1 MDYLELCS
9 KDPSAYASPHERMLK
24 AIGEPEFVDTHSDE
38 RLSRIFGN
46 RIIKRYPAFKDFYG
60 IETVIESLV
69 SYFKHAAQ
77 GLEEHKQILYLLG
90 PVGSSKSSIAEKLKE
105 LMETQPVYVL
115 EGSPVFENPLGLFD
129 KEKYGDTLFKEYG
142 IPKTA
147 LRTRPS
153 PWAIEKLKEFGGD
166 ITQFR
171 VQKVYPSRLTQTCI
185 SRIEPA
191 DENNQDVSSMVGKVD
206 IRKLEDY
213 EQNHPYA
220 YSYSGGLCRGNNGVV
235 EMVEMFKAPL
245 KTLNPLLTATQDKM
259 YIGTESISAI
269 PFDGIILAHSNESEW
284 QSFKNN
290 KTNEAFIDRVYIVRV
305 PYCLRVTEEAQIYEK
320 LLANSNLSKAACA
333 PGTLDI
339 LSKFCVMTRLVAP
352 ENSTL
357 YSKMQIYDGVSL
369 KDSDPHARSLQE
381 YRDAAG
387 VDEGMA
393 GVSTRFAF
401 KILSKTFNYDTEEIA
416 ANPVHLLY
424 ILENEVI
431 KEQYNKERQESYIG
445 LIKGVLTDKYFD
457 FVEKDIRKAF
467 MESFGDMCQNVFE
480 TYFHYVN
487 AWVQDQDYRDPAT
500 GVMLD
505 RSDLNAELEKIEKPA
520 GIINPK
526 EWRSELVNFVLRKQ
540 VDNKGEM
547 PRWDVYER
555 MKDIVEKKVLASTDE
570 ILPVISFGPKK
581 SEKEKREH
589 DDFIASMKK
598 RGYTARQCRLLVEW
612 WMRYRKAH

>member
-1 MDYLELCS
+1 
-9 KDPSAYASPHERMLK
+9 
-24 AIGEPEFVDTHSDE
+24 
-38 RLSRIFGN
+38 
-46 RIIKRYPAFKDFYG
+46 
-60 IETVIESLV
+60 
-69 SYFKHAAQ
+69 
-77 GLEEHKQILYLLG
+77 
-90 PVGSSKSSIAEKLKE
+90 
-105 LMETQPVYVL
+105 
-115 EGSPVFENPLGLFD
+115 
-129 KEKYGDTLFKEYG
+129 
-142 IPKTA
+142 
-147 LRTRPS
+147 
-153 PWAIEKLKEFGGD
+153 
-166 ITQFR
+166 
-171 VQKVYPSRLTQTCI
+171 
-185 SRIEPA
+185 
-191 DENNQDVSSMVGKVD
+191 
-206 IRKLEDY
+206 
-213 EQNHPYA
+213 
-220 YSYSGGLCRGNNGVV
+220 
-235 EMVEMFKAPL
+235 
-245 KTLNPLLTATQDKM
+245 
-259 YIGTESISAI
+259 
-269 PFDGIILAHSNESEW
+269 
-284 QSFKNN
+284 
-290 KTNEAFIDRVYIVRV
+290 
-305 PYCLRVTEEAQIYEK
+305 LRVTEEAQIYEK